1 MVIVNARSALFD
13 LYGDHLRSR
22 HGRARVASLVAVL
35 APLDITAPAVRTAVS
50 RMVKQ
55 GWLQPTRIE
64 GAPAYALT
72 ARAERRLEEA
82 AARIYRTRT
91 SDGWDA
97 RWHLVVPNRPGD
109 RARRDRL
116 KNGLAFLGYTP
127 LGDGAWVAARPSP
140 ELDALLDAEGVHAE
154 RFAASHETDD
164 ADLVRRAWNLD
175 AVGRA
180 YQRWLADARGLVSAL
195 PVRPTDEESF
205 AVRSQLVH
213 EWRKFLF
220 TDPGLPRV
228 LLPEN
233 WPGDAA
239 AAFFDTEA
247 ARLLPAS
254 ARFVDHCLSI
264 PQRPNGVTR

>member
-1 MVIVNARSALFD
+1 VTVNARSALFD
-13 LYGDHLRSR
+13 VYGDHLRSR
-22 HGRARVASLVAVL
+22 GGRARVASLVAVL

-72 ARAERRLEEA
+72 ARAELRLEEA

-91 SDGWDA
+91 ADGWDA
-97 RWHLVVPNRPGD
+97 RWHLVVPNRPAD
-109 RARRDRL
+109 RARRERL
-116 KNGLAFLGYTP
+116 KNGLAFLGYAP
-127 LGDGAWVAARPSP
+127 VGEGAWVAARPSP

-154 RFAASHETDD
+154 RFAAAHETDD
-164 ADLVRRAWNLD
+164 ADLVRRAWDLD

-180 YQRWLADARGLVSAL
+180 YERFLADARGLVGAS
-195 PVRPTDEESF
+195 PVRPTDEDAF
-205 AVRSQLVH
+205 ALRSQLVH

-220 TDPGLPRV
+220 TDPGLPRA
-228 LLPEN
+228 LLPKR

-239 AAFFDTEA
+239 AAFFDTQA

-254 ARFVDHCLSI
+254 ARFVDHCLSL
-264 PQRPNGVTR
+264 PSRPNGASR

>member
-1 MVIVNARSALFD
+1 VNARSALFD
-13 LYGDHLRSR
+13 VYGDHLRSR
-22 HGRARVASLVAVL
+22 GSRARVASLVAVL

-72 ARAERRLEEA
+72 ARAELRLEEA

-91 SDGWDA
+91 ADGWDA
-97 RWHLVVPNRPGD
+97 RWHLVVPNRPTD
-109 RARRDRL
+109 RARRERL

-127 LGDGAWVAARPSP
+127 VGEGAWVAARPSP

-154 RFAASHETDD
+154 RFAAAHETDD
-164 ADLVRRAWNLD
+164 ADLVRRAWDLD

-180 YQRWLADARGLVSAL
+180 YGRFLADARGLVGAL
-195 PVRPTDEESF
+195 PVRPTDEDAF
-205 AVRSQLVH
+205 AIRSQLVH

-220 TDPGLPRV
+220 TDPGLPRA
-228 LLPEN
+228 LLPKR

-239 AAFFDTEA
+239 AAFFDAQA

-254 ARFVDHCLSI
+254 ARFVDHCLSL
-264 PQRPNGVTR
+264 PSRPNGASR